1 MKNKRIYMA
10 IIAMVLAATFAFAGT
25 SFGENIKQRMA
36 SRIPAI
42 GDLKAKG
49 IIGEN
54 NQGYLEFR
62 TASREG
68 QALVDEENADRK
80 MVYEHIA
87 QQQGSTPEHVGQRRA
102 AQIADIS
109 DPGDWLQDASGKWY
123 KK

>member
-1 MKNKRIYMA
+1 MNKRIYAA
-10 IIAMVLAATFAFAGT
+10 IIAMILAATFAFAGT

-49 IIGEN
+49 TIGEN

-62 TASREG
+62 TESREG
-68 QALVDEENADRK
+68 QDIVTGENTDRK
-80 MVYEHIA
+80 AVYEHIA
-87 QQQGSTPEHVGQRRA
+87 QQQGITADFVGQRRA
-102 AQIADIS
+102 AQIAEIA
-109 DPGDWLQDASGKWY
+109 DPGIWLQDPSGKWY